1 MNADRY
7 RIIIY
12 SQCMYCMYICIYLCM
27 YLCMYVVCDGCF
39 NRLVYEAS
47 QPSPDHFRVRQ
58 LKQCAVDAIRAIEQL
73 IDSLDDPDG
82 DPHNFNAALK
92 DTEVL
97 YVCSIYVCVCMY
109 VCMHIYVH
117 NAFVHENYIYDIL
130 LIRNFTN
137 ISPYVHTYIR
147 TLICDKL
154 TCTFL
159 VEFAIVLFCCYH
171 MYVCVLDA
179 DEELGQSGGRET

>member
-1 MNADRY
+1 
-7 RIIIY
+7 
-12 SQCMYCMYICIYLCM
+12 
-27 YLCMYVVCDGCF
+27 MYVVCDGCF

-109 VCMHIYVH
+109 VCTYMYMYGIM
-117 NAFVHENYIYDIL
+117 L
-130 LIRNFTN
+130 LFM
-137 ISPYVHTYIR
+137 R
-147 TLICDKL
+147 TI
-154 TCTFL
+154 FMI
-159 VEFAIVLFCCYH
+159 F
-171 MYVCVLDA
+171 
-179 DEELGQSGGRET
+179 S